1 MAGSKGKCVLHV
13 VTSYKFE
20 HLTHLLVVEDG
31 ASFLIL
37 LPTLDFC
44 AELMGLSHAPAS
56 KILVCPHL
64 PSASSPSFSPAGP
77 KGQQSGRDC

>member
-31 ASFLIL
+31 ASFLTTQGNAGQSVCGQTPK
-37 LPTLDFC
+37 PTTL
-44 AELMGLSHAPAS
+44 
-56 KILVCPHL
+56 
-64 PSASSPSFSPAGP
+64 
-77 KGQQSGRDC
+77 